1 MKSTS
6 KNSAAA
12 TRAKASSSVK
22 KPKPKSEAGKSAEDT
37 SSTYVQLFES
47 APLGQLVLGADGTI
61 LLINRAAAHWIGV
74 EGSRLKGRKLATL
87 LDGAYR
93 PAFKS
98 LLKEVF
104 ASETKSSCELRLAHA
119 PRRTG
124 HIFRLEVMPSSDGLT
139 CHALMHDVTEQKET
153 EATLRESDHFNR
165 ATIDALQALVVV
177 LDADGVILA
186 SNSAWRN
193 FADARSSNWRVLSEG
208 RNYLKVCE
216 QSAAAGC
223 ADAGKALVAIREVI
237 AGKRQ
242 SWSYEYPCHFKDE
255 QSWFICHV
263 SRLTGEGPVRVVV
276 AHENISAVKLAQ
288 EAQRESAERLRLAVQ
303 AANLGL
309 WDWDMV
315 GGRVEFSP
323 VWKKQLGHAEDEIG
337 HGFNEWEDRLHPE
350 DRAGAVAH
358 LRRYL
363 ARPEGPHMAEFRL
376 RHKDGTWRW
385 IYTRAEI
392 FRDSAGKPVRMV
404 GCHLDVTEQRQLTEQ
419 VLRTQRMEAIGT
431 LAGGVAHDL
440 NNILAPTL
448 LVTEMIRRKTTD
460 PELLRL
466 VGMIDDGTKRG
477 AHIIRQVLVFSRGTQ
492 GQRTQLHAGRLLR
505 DLETLVRETFPREI
519 TLKLSITP
527 RLHPILADATQ
538 IHQVLMNLCINA
550 RDAMSPGGGQLTLS
564 ARNVDVTSAEALRQ
578 PHARPGPHVLLEVT
592 DTGQGIDPG
601 VIDRIFDPF
610 FTTKDVGQGT
620 GLGLSTALGIVHS
633 HQGFITVASRPGAG
647 AVFRVYLPAS
657 GSSPAALVEEPKTN
671 AGPRGNG
678 ETVLVVDDEPLLL
691 ETTRLILE
699 SNGYSVLTACD
710 GHHALARADEVE
722 GVGIDLVFTDITM
735 PEMGGVELIR
745 ALREKWP
752 RIPVLVASG
761 HLHDARNKELASLG
775 VREVLQKPCVA
786 TEILEAVKRL
796 LSVRGKG

>member
-1 MKSTS
+1 MKTPS
-6 KNSAAA
+6 KNSVAASK
-12 TRAKASSSVK
+12 TKAPASRIRRKVISDAGES
-22 KPKPKSEAGKSAEDT
+22 AGKT
-37 SSTYVQLFES
+37 SSTYVQLFEH
-47 APLGQLVLGADGTI
+47 APVGQLVLGVDGAI
-61 LLINRAAAHWIGV
+61 LLINRVAAHLIGV

-87 LDGAYR
+87 LDGSYR

-98 LLKEVF
+98 LLKDVF
-104 ASETKSSCELRLAHA
+104 ASETKASCELRLAHA

-124 HIFRLEVMPSSDGLT
+124 HIFRLEVMPSNDGLT
-139 CHALMHDVTEQKET
+139 CHAMMHDVTEQKET

-177 LDADGVILA
+177 LDAEGIILA
-186 SNSAWRN
+186 SNSAWRD
-193 FADARSSNWRVLSEG
+193 FADNRSTNWRVLSEG

-223 ADAGKALVAIREVI
+223 ADAGNALAGIREVI
-237 AGKRQ
+237 AGKLQ
-242 SWSYEYPCHFKDE
+242 NWSYEYPCHFKGE
-255 QSWFICHV
+255 KRWFICHV
-263 SRLTGEGPVRVVV
+263 SRLIGDGPVRVVV
-276 AHENISAVKLAQ
+276 AHEDVSAVKLAQ

-315 GGRVEFSP
+315 TGHVEFSP

-337 HGFNEWEDRLHPE
+337 HGFSEWEDRLHPE
-350 DRAGAVAH
+350 DRVAAVAH

-448 LVTEMIRRKTTD
+448 LVTEMIRRKTSD

-519 TLKLSITP
+519 TLKLVVAP
-527 RLHPILADATQ
+527 GLHPIFADATQ

-550 RDAMSPGGGQLTLS
+550 RDAMSPGGGVLTLS
-564 ARNVDVTSAEALRQ
+564 ARNAVVTSAEALRQ
-578 PHARPGPHVLLEVT
+578 PHARPGPHVLLEVS
-592 DTGQGIDPG
+592 DTGQGIAPG
-601 VIDRIFDPF
+601 IIEKIFDPF

-633 HQGFITVASRPGAG
+633 HQGFITVSSRPGAG

-657 GSSPAALVEEPKTN
+657 DSPPPALVDQSKSTS
-671 AGPRGNG
+671 GPRGNG

-691 ETTRLILE
+691 ETTQLILE
-699 SNGYSVLTACD
+699 ANGYSVLTAHD
-710 GHHALARADEVE
+710 GHRALALFEGVE
-722 GVGIDLVFTDITM
+722 GAAVDLVFTDITM

-745 ALREKWP
+745 AMRERLP
-752 RIPVLVASG
+752 EIPVLVASG
-761 HLHDARNKELASLG
+761 HLHDARNKELAALG
-775 VREVLQKPCVA
+775 VREVLQKPCEA
-786 TEILEAVKRL
+786 TEILKAVKRL
-796 LSVRGKG
+796 LSAHGKA